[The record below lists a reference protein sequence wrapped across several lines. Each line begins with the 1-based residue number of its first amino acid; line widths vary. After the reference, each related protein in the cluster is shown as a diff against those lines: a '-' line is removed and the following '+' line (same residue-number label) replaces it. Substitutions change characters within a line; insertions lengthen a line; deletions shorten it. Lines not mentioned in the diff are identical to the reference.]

1 MNHYHHLTIEE
12 REMIL
17 SYSAKGISICKI
29 SKILNRNKSTVS
41 RELKRNAFDEQY
53 SLQKLRSLF

>member
-41 RELKRNAFDEQY
+41 RELK
-53 SLQKLRSLF
+53 